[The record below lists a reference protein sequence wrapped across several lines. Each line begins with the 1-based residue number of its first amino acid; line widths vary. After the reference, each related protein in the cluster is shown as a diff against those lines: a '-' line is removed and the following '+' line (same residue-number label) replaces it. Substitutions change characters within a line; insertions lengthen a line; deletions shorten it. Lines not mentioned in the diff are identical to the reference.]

1 MACVVLAANPH
12 GCPGDN
18 NSLSDLENEASDNF
32 SGDKKS
38 LSDDQNSLAG
48 VIFDV

>member
-32 SGDKKS
+32 SGDRNSLSGDKNS
-38 LSDDQNSLAG
+38 LSDL
-48 VIFDV
+48 IF